1 MTTNNKS
8 FTTICINIPTEENK
22 SYDVGEIK
30 IDNINTNIEGVLYS
44 SSEEWSVFF
53 RLNGDGT
60 ISVYEKPNLKE
71 LFKDELPP
79 LEMENF
85 LDVIGNH
92 FKFSE
97 MEKIKQSIMTALEIA
112 ANTPAAKTCTNG
124 ECRIKEITATENGNP
139 IMVLDTPE
147 GEYYLM
153 DFRRYCVAINGS
165 KDGSGSDY
173 GSSRPIAFRELN
185 TIPALAKAE
194 YIRLAAAAVLSEFC
208 KSQNF
213 TMSIKTKFDW
223 FPDKAFM
230 EFVKAVFAFE
240 FPDEKWPYII

>member
-1 MTTNNKS
+1 MKTNNA
-8 FTTICINIPTEENK
+8 FTTICINIPTEGNK

-79 LEMENF
+79 LEMEDF

-112 ANTPAAKTCTNG
+112 ANTPAAKTSTNG
-124 ECRIKEITATENGNP
+124 TCSIKEITMSENGNP

-153 DFRRYCVAINGS
+153 DFRRYCISVNGS
-165 KDGSGSDY
+165 RNGSGSDY
-173 GSSRPIAFRELN
+173 GSSRPIQFSELKAL
-185 TIPALAKAE
+185 PALVKAE
-194 YIRLAAAAVLSEFC
+194 YIRLATATVLSEFC
-208 KSQNF
+208 RGKNF
-213 TMSIKTKFDW
+213 TLNIKTKFDW
-223 FPDKAFM
+223 QPDETFL